1 MRIKALFLALFLT
14 LFSFSESVAIA
25 ATQPA
30 DEEIEKLIEEQ
41 SEIRELLN
49 KKKNDAESE
58 RLKNLISKL
67 ERQIKDLQKDKEKT
81 PQKNIDAI
89 AQQIEDLK
97 EQVKEN
103 QTNQERI
110 LQLIERLERLEI
122 DNQLNKE
129 VFEYGTPV
137 PSSNSTL
144 VKPTGNSSV
153 SYTQD
158 AVNSQGN
165 STMIFQYAPNQLYKI
180 YCRVGYLTDLSL
192 KKGEQISFVGGGDTS
207 AWAVNST
214 TVDGVPH
221 VYIKPTVPTS
231 TTNLIITT
239 NKRSYQLILN
249 TSDWYNPMV
258 TWTYG
263 QENLAE
269 SMQQKEKDERTI
281 TATFSNSLENLNF
294 NYESKGKIPDVD
306 IVAVFDDGEK
316 TILKFN
322 NLPSKMP
329 IIFIKQVGKKDL
341 NMVNYKIRDKCYI
354 LDRVADEIVLKG
366 SSKETIKIKRK

>member
-14 LFSFSESVAIA
+14 LFSFSESV
-25 ATQPA
+25 
-30 DEEIEKLIEEQ
+30 
-41 SEIRELLN
+41 
-49 KKKNDAESE
+49 
-58 RLKNLISKL
+58 
-67 ERQIKDLQKDKEKT
+67 
-81 PQKNIDAI
+81 AI

-144 VKPTGNSSV
+144 VKPAGNSSV

-263 QENLAE
+263 QEDLAE